1 MPVYLSS
8 SSIYKRNERDERTV
22 GREGRGQSKRETSRR
37 ACQLL
42 TAGAARISEL
52 EAAVEADNDVS
63 TRSAVGA
70 NFVGTNLSSLSL
82 LNIFFNHFHLDV
94 NFLTFSKPNKLLK
107 VLSIHYSM
115 KDLMSHT

>member
-1 MPVYLSS
+1 M
-8 SSIYKRNERDERTV
+8 
-22 GREGRGQSKRETSRR
+22 
-37 ACQLL
+37 

-82 LNIFFNHFHLDV
+82 LNIFVNHFHLDV
-94 NFLTFSKPNKLLK
+94 NFLTFPKPNKLLSNYSLFNEGINVAYLVFLTPDSK
-107 VLSIHYSM
+107 LQDARYVIKSVICDPNFERLVLGCIEA
-115 KDLMSHT
+115 KFCK